1 MSDGNGLQIELVNR
15 RSAVPMTAE
24 EWNALVSA
32 NETNTVFQTFEW
44 FDAWWKAFG
53 AGSELYLL
61 VVREAGT
68 IIGFAALMQAR
79 SVFGW
84 RELKFVGSGN
94 ADYQDFVLPREKP
107 RAIAAICEF
116 LRARWTRW
124 DRLALG
130 NVPEDSSTMPLFLA
144 AAEDAGLRV
153 VIEARVTCPT
163 LRIQEDPAHAR
174 RMIEKYSLRRPHN
187 WFARRGA
194 VSFRHVQQVDEV
206 IGFLPAFFE
215 QHRQR
220 WQAVGKPSLFT
231 QWRQQKFY
239 EGLAR
244 ALHSRGWLQFSVVEF
259 NGAPIAF
266 HFGFDY
272 QGCVT
277 WYKPS
282 FDVRYAQH
290 SPGLLLTRELIE
302 DGLRRE
308 RVELDFTA
316 GDEAF
321 KERFAT
327 RERHTHFIG
336 VYHGP
341 VTWSIAVAIR
351 AARRGAGTALRRLRK
366 MLTRS
371 VTSEAA
377 RRGATPEIGHVRGR
391 TA

>member
-1 MSDGNGLQIELVNR
+1 MSDANGLQIELVNH

-24 EWNALVSA
+24 QWNGLVAA

-44 FDAWWKAFG
+44 FDAWWNAFG

-61 VVREAGT
+61 VVREAGA

-116 LRARWTRW
+116 LRARWARW

-144 AAEDAGLRV
+144 AAEKAGLRIV
-153 VIEARVTCPT
+153 VEARVTCPT
-163 LRIQEDPAHAR
+163 LRIQDDPAHAR

-220 WQAVGKPSLFT
+220 WQAAGKPSLFT
-231 QWRQQKFY
+231 QSRQQKFY

-259 NGAPIAF
+259 NGEPIAF

-272 QGCVT
+272 CGCVT

-282 FDVRYAQH
+282 FDVRYAEH

-321 KERFAT
+321 KGRFAS
-327 RERHTHFIG
+327 RERYNVHFG
-336 VYHGP
+336 VYHGRAGY
-341 VTWSIAVAIR
+341 SIALAI
-351 AARRGAGTALRRLRK
+351 RRLRR
-366 MLTRS
+366 M
-371 VTSEAA
+371 A
-377 RRGATPEIGHVRGR
+377 GALLRRGR
-391 TA
+391 TRAVPDASMMLLPTRAGGGPA